1 MQRVMGVVVFGV
13 FVIFVEVYFGWARL
27 LAPWKM
33 LPVSQIIA
41 AVALVFVSYW
51 TRAVRQ
57 YDYFRDEM
65 RGAFGVCFKVML
77 QHNLLN
83 NLLPM
88 RTGELSFPVLMARHF
103 DIPVIRSVPAL
114 LWFRILDL
122 HTLGACALVAMF
134 AWSVPLMLALLLA
147 WMLLPPAL
155 FRGGGRWLKALN
167 GQSHTT
173 RRRGVLKKTLG
184 SLPQTPRAFW
194 RSWAWTVITWGVK
207 LGVFAWVLSL
217 FVDVS
222 AAAAL
227 MGVIAGDLTSV
238 LPVHG
243 VAGMGT
249 YEAGVVAGL
258 LPYGVTAQAALPAAV
273 NVHLFLLGSTLVGGA
288 FSLLLGAKK
297 AGG

>member
-1 MQRVMGVVVFGV
+1 MGVVVFGV
-13 FVIFVEVYFGWARL
+13 FVVFVEIYFGWARL
-27 LAPWKM
+27 LAPWGT
-33 LPVSQIIA
+33 LPAGQIIA

-57 YDYFRDEM
+57 YDYFCDEM

-103 DIPVIRSVPAL
+103 DIPVTRSVPAL
-114 LWFRILDL
+114 FWFRILDL
-122 HTLGACALVAMF
+122 HTLGACALAVAF
-134 AWSVPLMLALLLA
+134 VWSVPLMLALLLA
-147 WMLLPPAL
+147 WMTLPPAL
-155 FRGGGRWLKALN
+155 FWGGGRWLRALN
-167 GQSHTT
+167 SQPHT
-173 RRRGVLKKTLG
+173 RLGGLLKKTLG
-184 SLPQTPRAFW
+184 SLPQTPRNFR
-194 RSWAWTVITWGVK
+194 RSWAWTVVTWGVK

-222 AAAAL
+222 VAGAL

-258 LPYGVTAQAALPAAV
+258 LPYGVTVQTALPAAV
-273 NVHLFLLGSTLVGGA
+273 NVHLFLLGSTLLGGA
-288 FSLLLGAKK
+288 FSLLPGGKK
-297 AGG
+297 THG

>member
-1 MQRVMGVVVFGV
+1 MGVAVFGV
-13 FVIFVEVYFGWARL
+13 FVVLVEIYFGWARL
-27 LAPWKM
+27 LAPWGT
-33 LPVSQIIA
+33 LPAGQIIA

-65 RGAFGVCFKVML
+65 SGAFGVCFKVML

-88 RTGELSFPVLMARHF
+88 RSGELSFPVLMARHF
-103 DIPVIRSVPAL
+103 DIPVMRSVPAL
-114 LWFRILDL
+114 FWFRILDL

-134 AWSVPLMLALLLA
+134 AWNVPLMLALLAA
-147 WMLLPPAL
+147 WMLLPPTL
-155 FRGGGRWLKALN
+155 FWGSGRWLKALN
-167 GQSHTT
+167 GQSHT
-173 RRRGVLKKTLG
+173 RLRGVLKKTLG
-184 SLPQTPRAFW
+184 SLPQTPRGFW
-194 RSWAWTVITWGVK
+194 RSWIWTVITWGVK

-288 FSLLLGAKK
+288 FSLLLGKR
-297 AGG
+297 